1 MDQHR
6 INSMLGEHINDFKGR
21 GFLIADVREAA
32 RSVSR
37 THKELRLY
45 IESERREGGR
55 FGYKDLI
62 PKLADGEERIITEVG
77 EEPKRST
84 SFRHFVGITEIQA
97 NLLIGI
103 LNTSRAIQQESLE
116 IWRKAIGNRFGSFNV
131 PSGSGGVSSAQALTG
146 TNTIEINNIFNGAVN
161 LSDREKVSEVAEELA
176 NETIAQL
183 RAAGLR
189 V

>member
-6 INSMLGEHINDFKGR
+6 INSMLGERINDFKGR

-37 THKELRLY
+37 THTELRLY
-45 IESERREGGR
+45 IESERRVGGR
-55 FGYKDLI
+55 FGRKELI
-62 PKLADGEERIITEVG
+62 PKLADGEERIITEDD

-116 IWRKAIGNRFGSFNV
+116 IWRRAIGNRFGSNYV
-131 PSGSGGVSSAQALTG
+131 PSGQALTG

-161 LSDREKVSEVAEELA
+161 LSDKNHVTEVAEELA

-189 V
+189 F

>member
-6 INSMLGEHINDFKGR
+6 INSMLGERINDFKGR

-37 THKELRLY
+37 THTELRLY
-45 IESERREGGR
+45 IESERRVGGR
-55 FGYKDLI
+55 FGRKERPL
-62 PKLADGEERIITEVG
+62 KLADGEERIITEDD

-116 IWRKAIGNRFGSFNV
+116 IWRRAIGNRFGSNYV
-131 PSGSGGVSSAQALTG
+131 PSGQALTG
-146 TNTIEINNIFNGAVN
+146 TNRIEINNIFNGAVN
-161 LSDREKVSEVAEELA
+161 LSDKERVTEVAEELA

-189 V
+189 F

>member
-6 INSMLGEHINDFKGR
+6 INSMLGERINDFKSR
-21 GFLIADVREAA
+21 GFLIADVRETA

-45 IESERREGGR
+45 IESERRVGGR
-55 FGYKDLI
+55 FGRKERPL
-62 PKLADGEERIITEVG
+62 KLADGEERIITEDD

-116 IWRKAIGNRFGSFNV
+116 ILRRAIGNRFGSFNV
-131 PSGSGGVSSAQALTG
+131 PSGSVGISSALTG

-161 LSDREKVSEVAEELA
+161 LTDRERVTEVAEELA

-189 V
+189 F

>member
-1 MDQHR
+1 MNQHR
-6 INSMLGEHINDFKGR
+6 INSMLGEGAADFKGR
-21 GFLIADVREAA
+21 GFLLADLRETI

-37 THKELRLY
+37 THKELSVL
-45 IESERREGGR
+45 IASGGHDGRR
-55 FGYKDLI
+55 FGHKEFKMKIADETDRLKDE
-62 PKLADGEERIITEVG
+62 DDN
-77 EEPKRST
+77 EPKRST

-116 IWRKAIGNRFGSFNV
+116 IWRKAFLGRFEPNYV
-131 PSGSGGVSSAQALTG
+131 PSGRALTG
-146 TNTIEINNIFNGAVN
+146 TNTIEINNIFNGAVD
-161 LSDREKVSEVAEELA
+161 LSDTRHVTEVAEDLA
-176 NETIAQL
+176 NDTIAQL

>member
-6 INSMLGEHINDFKGR
+6 INSMLGERINDFKGR

-45 IESERREGGR
+45 IESERRVGGR
-55 FGYKDLI
+55 FGRKELI
-62 PKLADGEERIITEVG
+62 PKLADGEERIITEDD

-116 IWRKAIGNRFGSFNV
+116 IWRRAIGNRFGSNYV
-131 PSGSGGVSSAQALTG
+131 PSGQALTG

-161 LSDREKVSEVAEELA
+161 LSNRERVTEVAEELA

-189 V
+189 F

>member
-6 INSMLGEHINDFKGR
+6 INSMLGEGINDFKGR
-21 GFLIADVREAA
+21 GFLIADVREAV

-37 THKELRLY
+37 THKEFRLY
-45 IESERREGGR
+45 IESERRMGKR
-55 FGYKDLI
+55 FGRKELI
-62 PKLADGEERIITEVG
+62 PKLADGEDRIITEEG
-77 EEPKRST
+77 EEPNRST

-103 LNTSRAIQQESLE
+103 LNASRAIQQESLE
-116 IWRKAIGNRFGSFNV
+116 IWRRAFLGRFGPDYV
-131 PSGSGGVSSAQALTG
+131 PSGQALTG
-146 TNTIEINNIFNGAVN
+146 TGRIEINNIFNGAVN
-161 LSDREKVSEVAEELA
+161 LSDRNHVTEVAEELA

-183 RAAGLR
+183 RAAGMR